1 MSALPYVIILLAGAV
16 LVTVSFFIPDKS
28 NSEFFG
34 NDVPIDDESIKA
46 VVDEEVRKAK
56 ESIDEATKLSVSD
69 SKDKLERYMDR
80 LTNEKMMA
88 VNEYSDTVIQQ
99 IKKDHEEAVFLYDM
113 IDNKHSQVKNTAA
126 ELNQL
131 EKDVKRLSENIRN
144 TQNAEPV
151 RTVVAPAEKEAVPEV
166 INTVSEA
173 PAPDVIQEITE
184 TPAVTESKAADSFET
199 LTPDRVEVSDDSE
212 TVTKSKP
219 VKKSKAAK
227 KEEAPASSEGPIGG
241 DGIEL
246 MFDSDM
252 GSMNNNDRILALH
265 KEGKSNMAIAKEL
278 GLGVGEV
285 KLVIDL
291 FKS

>member
-151 RTVVAPAEKEAVPEV
+151 RTVSAPAEKETAPEV
-166 INTVSEA
+166 VSMASEA
-173 PAPDVIQEITE
+173 PAAVIHEITE
-184 TPAVTESKAADSFET
+184 AHADTESKAVDSFET